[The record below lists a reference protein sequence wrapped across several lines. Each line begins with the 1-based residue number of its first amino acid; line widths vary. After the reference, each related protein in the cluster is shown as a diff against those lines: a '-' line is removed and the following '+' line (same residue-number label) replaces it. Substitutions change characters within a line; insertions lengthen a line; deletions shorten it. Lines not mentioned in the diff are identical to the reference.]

1 MQENKIVDKAI
12 SRIPCTKEDN
22 FFNYWVEFLKP
33 FNKLTT
39 KEMVVLA
46 ELLKKRHQL
55 TKIISDNSVLA
66 SVLFSSEVRSDI
78 RGKLNISPAHFNGI
92 MKKFKDNNI
101 IDKANNINPK
111 LIPKITET
119 SKGFQFVLYFDFIK

>member
-12 SRIPCTKEDN
+12 SRIPCNKEDN

>member
-12 SRIPCTKEDN
+12 SRIPCNKEDN

-33 FNKLTT
+33 FNKLTN
-39 KEMVVLA
+39 KEMIVLA

-66 SVLFSSEVRSDI
+66 SVLFSSEVRSEI
-78 RGKLNISPAHFNGI
+78 REKLNISSAHFNGI

-101 IDKANNINPK
+101 IDKTNNINPK
-111 LIPKITET
+111 LIPRITET